1 MSIVENIKRLSKEK
15 GTTIP
20 KLGMELGFGNGA
32 IYNWDK
38 SSPSID
44 KIQKVAEYFKESVDV
59 VLYGF
64 ELTRFEEL
72 FRIIMNKRT
81 CEQFANDSSIDLD
94 IVENYAFGITTEKPP
109 LDLVKKLAS
118 SNPYKL
124 IVDDESLFAAAG
136 YKLEEIGSNPLD
148 DIPLELLH
156 HYQEQG
162 MSESEMAVAYA
173 KFREAELQ
181 DVMNE
186 PDTIAAH
193 HDGEIQINTIPD
205 WATSKDKLDFKKFL
219 EQDAELMFDGKP
231 MSEESRQRILGYV
244 EGLFWEAKELN
255 KKARSK
261 KQSDN
266 T

>member
-1 MSIVENIKRLSKEK
+1 MRIVENIKHLSVKN

-20 KLGMELGFGNGA
+20 KLEKEMGFGNGT
-32 IYNWDK
+32 IYNWAK

-44 KIQKVAEYFKESVDV
+44 KVQKVAEHFKESVDV

-81 CEQFANDSSIDLD
+81 CEQFANDLSIDLD
-94 IVENYAFGITTEKPP
+94 IVETYAFGITTEQPP

-136 YKLEEIGSNPLD
+136 YELEEIDGDLLE

-162 MSESEMAVAYA
+162 LSENEMVTAYT
-173 KFREAELQ
+173 KFREAELI
-181 DVMNE
+181 DALTEASNTVGSSSFE
-186 PDTIAAH
+186 PETIAAH
-193 HDGEIQINTIPD
+193 HEGADWTEEELEEIER
-205 WATSKDKLDFKKFL
+205 FKEF
-219 EQDAELMFDGKP
+219 
-231 MSEESRQRILGYV
+231 V
-244 EGLFWEAKELN
+244 
-255 KKARSK
+255 RSK
-261 KQSDN
+261 RKGR
-266 T
+266 